1 LFFFELKQY
10 LIERQNREVKILMA
24 NPNPTVRQNGGKREG
39 AGRPK
44 GSKNINS
51 MASVK
56 KLEELKFDPIE
67 QMVSKYEMIEKAL
80 NDGSV
85 RVGSGAYTQLLATQ
99 GQLIN
104 NLMQYGYKK
113 VPEKI
118 EQEITEK
125 RPVAIKLNL
134 KPKEKVA

>member
-1 LFFFELKQY
+1 MPVD
-10 LIERQNREVKILMA
+10 NRKEK
-24 NPNPTVRQNGGKREG
+24 RGGAREG

-51 MASVK
+51 MASVR
-56 KLEELKFDPIE
+56 KLEDLGFDPIE
-67 QMVSKYEMIEKAL
+67 EMVRQFNHIKETLES
-80 NDGSV
+80 GSI
-85 RVGSGAYTQLLATQ
+85 RIGSGAYAQLIATQ

-118 EQEITEK
+118 EQEVTTK
-125 RPVAIKLNL
+125 KPMAIKLTM
-134 KPKEKVA
+134 KKDKD

>member
-1 LFFFELKQY
+1 MPVD
-10 LIERQNREVKILMA
+10 NRKDK
-24 NPNPTVRQNGGKREG
+24 RGGAREG

-51 MASVK
+51 MASVR
-56 KLEELKFDPIE
+56 KLEELGFDPIE
-67 QMVSKYEMIEKAL
+67 KMVTQYEQIDDAL
-80 NDGSV
+80 ASGDI
-85 RVGSGAYTQLLATQ
+85 RIGSGAYAQLIATQ

-118 EQEITEK
+118 EQELSTK
-125 RPVAIKLNL
+125 KPVAVKLNL
-134 KPKEKVA
+134 PKAQKKAKDDG

>member
-1 LFFFELKQY
+1 MS
-10 LIERQNREVKILMA
+10 NRGKNL
-24 NPNPTVRQNGGKREG
+24 QGGRRPG
-39 AGRPK
+39 SGRPK

-56 KLEELKFDPIE
+56 KLEELGFDPIE
-67 QMVSKYEMIEKAL
+67 EMTRLYFEISEKL
-80 NDGSV
+80 TNGDV
-85 RVGSGAYTQLLATQ
+85 RVGSGAYAQLLATQ

-125 RPVAIKLNL
+125 RPVAIRLTRKGDDDG
-134 KPKEKVA
+134 KS

>member
-1 LFFFELKQY
+1 
-10 LIERQNREVKILMA
+10 MA

-44 GSKNINS
+44 GSKNIFS
-51 MASVK
+51 KDSVK

-67 QMVSKYEMIEKAL
+67 KMVAKYDYIETQL
-80 NDGSV
+80 LSGNI
-85 RVGSGAYTQLLATQ
+85 RIGSGAYAQLLATQ

-125 RPVAIKLNL
+125 RPVAISLNL
-134 KPKEKVA
+134 KAKD

>member
-1 LFFFELKQY
+1 MPIDNR
-10 LIERQNREVKILMA
+10 IEKR
-24 NPNPTVRQNGGKREG
+24 GGARVG
-39 AGRPK
+39 GGRPK

-56 KLEELKFDPIE
+56 KLESLGFDPIE
-67 QMVSKYEMIEKAL
+67 EMTKLYNEIQTKL
-80 NDGSV
+80 SDGSV
-85 RVGSGAYTQLLATQ
+85 RVGSGAYAQLLATQ
-99 GQLIN
+99 GTLIN

-125 RPVAIKLNL
+125 KPVAISLNL
-134 KPKEKVA
+134 KPKE

>member
-1 LFFFELKQY
+1 MF
-10 LIERQNREVKILMA
+10 LIHAKAREEKPVA

-44 GSKNINS
+44 GSKNIFS
-51 MASVK
+51 KDSVK

-67 QMVSKYEMIEKAL
+67 KMVAKYDYIETQL
-80 NDGSV
+80 LSGNI
-85 RVGSGAYTQLLATQ
+85 RIGSGAYAQLLATQ

-125 RPVAIKLNL
+125 RPVAISLNL
-134 KPKEKVA
+134 KAKD

>member
-1 LFFFELKQY
+1 
-10 LIERQNREVKILMA
+10 MA
-24 NPNPTVRQNGGKREG
+24 NPNPTNRMNGGKREG

-44 GSKNINS
+44 GSKNIHS
-51 MASVK
+51 KDSVK
-56 KLEELKFDPIE
+56 KLEELNFDPIE
-67 QMVSKYEMIEKAL
+67 MMVAKYNYIEQQL
-80 NDGSV
+80 MSGDI
-85 RVGSGAYTQLLATQ
+85 RVGSGAYAQLLATQ

-125 RPVAIKLNL
+125 NPLIVKLKL
-134 KPKEKVA
+134 SDKTKE

>member
-1 LFFFELKQY
+1 MRIDK
-10 LIERQNREVKILMA
+10 RKNK
-24 NPNPTVRQNGGKREG
+24 NGGKREG

-67 QMVSKYEMIEKAL
+67 MMVQKYTYIEAQLDKHH
-80 NDGSV
+80 
-85 RVGSGAYTQLLATQ
+85 SGEKVLGGGAFAQLIATQ
-99 GQLIN
+99 GTLIN
-104 NLMQYGYKK
+104 NLMMYGYKK
-113 VPEKI
+113 IPDKL

-125 RPVAIKLNL
+125 KPVAITLTRRGKDD
-134 KPKEKVA
+134 

>member
-1 LFFFELKQY
+1 
-10 LIERQNREVKILMA
+10 MA
-24 NPNPTVRQNGGKREG
+24 NPNPTKRQNGGKREG

-56 KLEELKFDPIE
+56 KLEELGFDPIE
-67 QMVSKYEMIEKAL
+67 KMVELYVEIETKL
-80 NDGSV
+80 NNGSI
-85 RVGSGAYTQLLATQ
+85 REGSGAYAQLVATR

-113 VPEKI
+113 VPEK
-118 EQEITEK
+118 QEIAVEQK
-125 RPVAIKLNL
+125 KPLAVKLNL
-134 KPKEKVA
+134 KDSGK

>member
-1 LFFFELKQY
+1 M
-10 LIERQNREVKILMA
+10 RVDNRKNKV
-24 NPNPTVRQNGGKREG
+24 GGKREG

-56 KLEELKFDPIE
+56 KLEELGFDPIE
-67 QMVSKYEMIEKAL
+67 EMTRLYFEI
-80 NDGSV
+80 NDKLTNGDV
-85 RVGSGAYTQLLATQ
+85 RVGSGAYAQLLATQ

-118 EQEITEK
+118 EQEVTTK
-125 RPVAIKLNL
+125 KPMAIKLTM
-134 KPKEKVA
+134 KKDKD